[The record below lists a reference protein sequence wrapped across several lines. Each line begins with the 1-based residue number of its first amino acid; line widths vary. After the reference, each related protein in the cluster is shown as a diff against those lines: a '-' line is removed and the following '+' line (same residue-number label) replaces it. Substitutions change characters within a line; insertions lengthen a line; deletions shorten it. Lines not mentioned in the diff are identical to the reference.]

1 MSIKEHVL
9 MVCDL
14 CGIEKGSGSNDDYEE
29 AKTMLALRLCGK
41 DYQQAIK
48 ALADFL
54 GV

>member
-9 MVCDL
+9 MVCNIL
-14 CGIEKGSGSNDDYEE
+14 HIEKDSGSIDDYEE
-29 AKTMLALRLCGK
+29 AKTLLALRLYGK

-48 ALADFL
+48 VLADFL